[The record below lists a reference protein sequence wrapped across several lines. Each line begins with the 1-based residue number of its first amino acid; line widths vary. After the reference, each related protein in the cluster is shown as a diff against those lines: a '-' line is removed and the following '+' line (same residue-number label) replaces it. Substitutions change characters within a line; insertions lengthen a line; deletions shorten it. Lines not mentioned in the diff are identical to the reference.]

1 MSKIW
6 KTNFNLSSK
15 KIFFVATV
23 ESTLIYGCE
32 SWAMTDTMEK
42 SLNGTYSTHA
52 CLRGSCLYTTNEEL
66 YGELPAVT
74 DNYLPRESSKQGA
87 AIAILS

>member
-6 KTNFNLSSK
+6 KTNFNPSFK

-23 ESTLIYGCE
+23 ESILIYGCE
-32 SWAMTDTMEK
+32 SWAMTDTVEK
-42 SLNGTYSTHA
+42 SLNGTYTRM
-52 CLRGSCLYTTNEEL
+52 LIRGSCLYTTNEEL